1 MDVHIWYYYHY
12 YNRFMALFPGPPRWA
27 DARRELLDFMVRGK
41 INRGRHTD
49 HPAGRHSIR
58 TNQCPS
64 PPSPHLYTPDTCWT
78 KLNQIHICTDFRI
91 QCTLLAP
98 GKSCTDHYVYI
109 ICHKSE
115 AVLTITSTVLSYRVT
130 EYWRKQ
136 CSEVKAEVKPLHV
149 RATEAFALRL
159 LLVTALDK
167 QVHT

>member
-1 MDVHIWYYYHY
+1 MDWMYTSDTTTTTTTV
-12 YNRFMALFPGPPRWA
+12 LGP
-27 DARRELLDFMVRGK
+27 FFG
-41 INRGRHTD
+41 D
-49 HPAGRHSIR
+49 HPGEPMPEENFWTLWCEGRLTEADTLYSIR
-58 TNQCPS
+58 TNQCP
-64 PPSPHLYTPDTCWT
+64 PLPSPHLYTPDTCWT